1 MRYQEPKKSRRT
13 YQKDCKEN
21 NDYVMSDEYV
31 SDTDLFHPDI
41 DPVHSP
47 PSDDTPYISDN
58 TAFMHWS
65 TELEQVHD
73 VIDGNFLK
81 RNRHRVGDI
90 NKFLPLANIKTWQ
103 QLQLFRLR
111 RMNMTMACDAG
122 LDNLADETMLDNLA
136 DYNTSRGIDGFYQ
149 NALITTKR
157 EILDKSRQQ
166 EKKGFLRQLVQGKQ
180 AEESAEFMG
189 GE

>member
-1 MRYQEPKKSRRT
+1 MRYQEPKRLVRT
-13 YQKDCKEN
+13 D
-21 NDYVMSDEYV
+21 DGDEFV
-31 SDTDLFHPDI
+31 SDQEIISNLDDESLSPSPDN
-41 DPVHSP
+41 
-47 PSDDTPYISDN
+47 TPYISDN

-73 VIDGNFLK
+73 VIDSNFLK

-90 NKFLPLANIKTWQ
+90 NKFLPLANITTRE

-122 LDNLADETMLDNLA
+122 LSNLADETMLDNLA
-136 DYNTSRGIDGFYQ
+136 DYNTSRGLNGFYQ

-157 EILDKSRQQ
+157 EILDKSKQD

-180 AEESAEFMG
+180 AEESAEFMS

>member
-1 MRYQEPKKSRRT
+1 MRYREPKRSVKS
-13 YQKDCKEN
+13 DDSN
-21 NDYVMSDEYV
+21 GFV
-31 SDTDLFHPDI
+31 SDSEVISSPD
-41 DPVHSP
+41 VEQFSP
-47 PSDDTPYISDN
+47 SPDNTPYISDN

-65 TELEQVHD
+65 TEREQVHE
-73 VIDGNFLK
+73 VIDSDFLR
-81 RNRHRVGDI
+81 RNRHRVADI
-90 NKFLPLANIKTWQ
+90 NKFLPLANIKTVQ

-157 EILDKSRQQ
+157 EILDKSKQQ
-166 EKKGFLRQLVQGKQ
+166 EKKGFLKQLVQGRQ
-180 AEESAEFMG
+180 AEESAEFLN

>member
-1 MRYQEPKKSRRT
+1 MRYQEPKKSVRT
-13 YQKDCKEN
+13 DDGE
-21 NDYVMSDEYV
+21 SFV
-31 SDTDLFHPDI
+31 SDSEVISNPDVEI
-41 DPVHSP
+41 LSP
-47 PSDDTPYISDN
+47 SQDNTPYISDN

-65 TELEQVHD
+65 TELEQVHE
-73 VIDGNFLK
+73 VIDNDFLR

-90 NKFLPLANIKTWQ
+90 NKFLPLANIKTPQ
-103 QLQLFRLR
+103 QLTIFRLR

-122 LDNLADETMLDNLA
+122 LYNLADETMLDNLA

-157 EILDKSRQQ
+157 EILDRSKQQ
-166 EKKGFLRQLVQGKQ
+166 EKKGFLKQLVQGRQ
-180 AEESAEFMG
+180 AEESAEFMS

>member
-1 MRYQEPKKSRRT
+1 MRYQEPKKSVRP
-13 YQKDCKEN
+13 DDGDEFI
-21 NDYVMSDEYV
+21 SDPEII
-31 SDTDLFHPDI
+31 SNPDVE
-41 DPVHSP
+41 PFSHSP
-47 PSDDTPYISDN
+47 DNTPYISDN

-65 TELEQVHD
+65 TELEQVHE
-73 VIDGNFLK
+73 VIDNDFLR

-90 NKFLPLANIKTWQ
+90 NKFLPLANIKTQ
-103 QLQLFRLR
+103 EQLRIFRLR

-122 LDNLADETMLDNLA
+122 LYNLADETMLDNLA

-157 EILDKSRQQ
+157 EILDKSKQQ
-166 EKKGFLRQLVQGKQ
+166 EKKGFLKQLVQGRQ
-180 AEESAEFMG
+180 AEESAEFMS

>member
-1 MRYQEPKKSRRT
+1 MRYQEPKKSVRPDE
-13 YQKDCKEN
+13 YA
-21 NDYVMSDEYV
+21 MSDEFV
-31 SDTDLFHPDI
+31 SDTDISHPDI
-41 DPVHSP
+41 DSIPQSHNN
-47 PSDDTPYISDN
+47 TPYISDN

-65 TELEQVHD
+65 TELEQVHE
-73 VIDGNFLK
+73 VIDSDFLK
-81 RNRHRVGDI
+81 RNRHRVADI
-90 NKFLPLANIKTWQ
+90 NKFLPLANIKTPQ
-103 QLQLFRLR
+103 QLQIFRLR

-122 LDNLADETMLDNLA
+122 LFNLADETMLDNLA

-157 EILDKSRQQ
+157 EILDKSKQQ
-166 EKKGFLRQLVQGKQ
+166 EKKGFLKQLVQGRQ

>member
-1 MRYQEPKKSRRT
+1 MRYQEPKKSVRT
-13 YQKDCKEN
+13 DDGDEFISDSEVIN
-21 NDYVMSDEYV
+21 N
-31 SDTDLFHPDI
+31 PDVE
-41 DPVHSP
+41 PLSHSP
-47 PSDDTPYISDN
+47 DNTPYISDN

-65 TELEQVHD
+65 TELEQVHE
-73 VIDGNFLK
+73 VIDNDFLR
-81 RNRHRVGDI
+81 RNRHRVADI
-90 NKFLPLANIKTWQ
+90 NKFLPLANIKTSQ

-157 EILDKSRQQ
+157 EILDKSKQQ
-166 EKKGFLRQLVQGKQ
+166 EKKGFLKQLVQGRQ
-180 AEESAEFMG
+180 AEESAEFMS

>member
-1 MRYQEPKKSRRT
+1 MRYQEPKRKKST
-13 YQKDCKEN
+13 
-21 NDYVMSDEYV
+21 SDMMDDSSGDKVTFDDSAELV
-31 SDTDLFHPDI
+31 DI
-41 DPVHSP
+41 SQDEMYPAGSGKP
-47 PSDDTPYISDN
+47 QYISDN

-73 VIDGNFLK
+73 VIDNSFLR

-90 NKFLPLANIKTWQ
+90 NKFLPLSNITTSK
-103 QLQLFRLR
+103 QLQIFRLR
-111 RMNMTMACDAG
+111 RMNMTMAKDAS

-136 DYNTSRGIDGFYQ
+136 DYNTSRGIGGFYQ

-157 EILDKSRQQ
+157 ELLDKSHEK
-166 EKKGFLRQLVQGKQ
+166 EKKGFLKQLVRGRQSD
-180 AEESAEFMG
+180 ESAEFMG